1 MKKTVFIYGLLLAA
15 LVIFL
20 QILEYRFLIRELSV
34 EMYVGIIAIFFTA
47 LGIWLGRKLINRQS
61 QTQSQNSESFVI
73 NTGKLKSHGLSNR
86 ELEVLQLMAQGLSN
100 QEIANKLFVSLHTVK
115 SHSSNLYS
123 KLDVKRRTQ
132 AIQKARDMSSESPVA
147 R

>member
-1 MKKTVFIYGLLLAA
+1 MKKTVFIYGILLAA
-15 LVIFL
+15 LATLL
-20 QILEYRFLIRELSV
+20 QILEYRFLIRELST
-34 EMYVGIIAIFFTA
+34 EMYVGIIALFFTI
-47 LGIWLGRKLINRQS
+47 LGIWVGLKLVNRRTETHVHQIE
-61 QTQSQNSESFVI
+61 NLVI
-73 NTGKLKSHGLSNR
+73 DAEKLKAHGISNR

-115 SHSSNLYS
+115 THLSNLYS

-132 AIQKARDMSSESPVA
+132 AIQKAREMSS